1 MNRIVMPLGFD
12 RFEEIR
18 REGYYYID
26 KTLLIEELLCK
37 PFEVNLF
44 TRPRRFGKTLAMSM
58 LANFFD
64 ISKDTREIFRGLA
77 VAENEKLCREWQNQ
91 WPVIFLTLKDVD
103 DLKPENAKE
112 KLAICISDLYRQ
124 YDYLLKSSL
133 LGEDDKEM
141 FEKCRNAKAS
151 EVQLQNSLYFLTRL
165 LDMHYGRPVILLI
178 DEYDVPLAKASEN
191 GFYEEMHSM
200 IRGLMNRTLKTNPFL
215 KFAVITGCLRIAKE
229 SIFTGMNNL
238 VVHTITEPRFSEY
251 FGFTKKEVA
260 RLLRD
265 TGFED
270 HAEET
275 RRWYDGYLFGE
286 TEIYCPWDVLNHVNA
301 IQDNPR
307 TSPKSYW
314 ENTSHNGILHTFI
327 ELANSSERL
336 ELDVNGK
343 FETLLAGG
351 CIEEEIEEN
360 LLLFPPL
367 QVANVTTLRD
377 AQKCCFRSISRRGS
391 RDFCAKRTEITSRD
405 SEGVNYNE
413 NLTCDAIH
421 SFEKNL
427 WSLLYMTGYLTLA
440 SPADSPERTEE
451 KTGRVL
457 LRIPN
462 EEIRVIFQKTVRNW
476 FQESMAAADRS
487 ELFDAMWDGDDS
499 KATELISDL
508 LFSTISYYD
517 YKEDF
522 YHAFMAG
529 IFTGG
534 GYAVTSNR
542 EWGYGRPDIVVHDRV
557 KRRVMILEVKRVN
570 RESGLEAGC
579 REAAEQIDDRRYADE
594 FRKGYRSVICYGAAF
609 FEKQCLIRKLGEKKK
624 GG

>member
-26 KTLLIEELLCK
+26 KTLLIEELLSK

-64 ISKDTREIFRGLA
+64 ISKDTREIFQGLA

-91 WPVIFLTLKDVD
+91 WPVVFLTLKDVD
-103 DLKPENAKE
+103 DLKLENAKE

-124 YDYLLKSSL
+124 HDYLLESSR
-133 LGEDDKEM
+133 LGKDDKEM

-251 FGFTKKEVA
+251 FGFTKKEAA
-260 RLLRD
+260 RLLQD

-327 ELANSSERL
+327 ELANSSERP

-360 LLLFPPL
+360 L
-367 QVANVTTLRD
+367 T
-377 AQKCCFRSISRRGS
+377 
-391 RDFCAKRTEITSRD
+391 
-405 SEGVNYNE
+405 Y
-413 NLTCDAIH
+413 DAIH
-421 SFEKNL
+421 SSEKNL

-462 EEIRVIFQKTVRNW
+462 EEIRVIFQKTVKNW
-476 FQESMAAADRS
+476 FQESMATADRS

-499 KATELISDL
+499 RATELISDL

-529 IFTGG
+529 IFAGG

-542 EWGYGRPDIVVHDRV
+542 EWGYGRPDIVVHDRI
-557 KRRVMILEVKRVN
+557 KRRVMILEIKRVN

-579 REAAEQIDDRRYADE
+579 QEAAEQIDDRRYADE

-609 FEKQCLIRKLGEKKK
+609 FEKQCLIRMLGEKKK
-624 GG
+624 